1 VLECGVDASTANE
14 WGMSLLHAAVAMDH
28 TEKVRILVEN
38 GTDPNT
44 TSQWGTTPISIAAC
58 NGCTRT
64 VLSLVQEFDTD
75 PNKGDN
81 KGRTPV
87 CAAAENG
94 HAETVWCIKWLEGVQ
109 NPDHVAHRAQVSNL
123 ARSTSLTVPDEHQP
137 SSLFCVQFPRARPL

>member
-1 VLECGVDASTANE
+1 VRSLVLECGVDASTANE

-64 VLSLVQEFDTD
+64 VLSLVQEFDTSRCKEWQRA
-75 PNKGDN
+75 PQEC
-81 KGRTPV
+81 GRG
-87 CAAAENG
+87 E
-94 HAETVWCIKWLEGVQ
+94 ETLASRNRAMVMIAGWWL
-109 NPDHVAHRAQVSNL
+109 
-123 ARSTSLTVPDEHQP
+123 
-137 SSLFCVQFPRARPL
+137 